1 MPDCRQSMLCK
12 HTACMRRQQ
21 VDGGSNIVTAQL
33 IVVLAS
39 LLKLG
44 WLEST
49 KEERNAFF
57 AELESI
63 VAASDSKGPARRAW
77 ARILV
82 VRWRL
87 QSMPCYQY
95 TVWHLKGRVVAPVS
109 SSNDGSDFIL
119 AVTS

>member
-1 MPDCRQSMLCK
+1 MHRTSKEFLAGPHEDVLLDCRQSMLCK
-12 HTACMRRQQ
+12 HTACMRRQ
-21 VDGGSNIVTAQL
+21 VDSGSDIVTVQL
-33 IVVLAS
+33 IVLLAS

-87 QSMPCYQY
+87 QSIPCYQY
-95 TVWHLKGRVVAPVS
+95 TVWHLK
-109 SSNDGSDFIL
+109 
-119 AVTS
+119 